1 MTHTVLVILQEYGNG
16 TEIEI
21 YSLRGILELG
31 KFFLHRV
38 LHTLCVKLMFSIH
51 IKTFWERN
59 TVLSKYYPKITLF
72 S

>member
-31 KFFLHRV
+31 NFFYTECF
-38 LHTLCVKLMFSIH
+38 TLCVC
-51 IKTFWERN
+51 
-59 TVLSKYYPKITLF
+59 
-72 S
+72 